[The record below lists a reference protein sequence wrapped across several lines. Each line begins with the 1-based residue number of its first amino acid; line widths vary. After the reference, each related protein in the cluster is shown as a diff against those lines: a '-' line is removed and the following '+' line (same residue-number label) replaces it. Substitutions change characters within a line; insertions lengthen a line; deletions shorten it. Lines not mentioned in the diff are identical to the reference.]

1 MCSKSSPCFV
11 TKMMNK
17 QTYNPMHSFIVLT
30 DGCEFVFVALSKL
43 KINLLTIKNWQTPIY
58 LKMSN
63 NFDNKYFFK

>member
-17 QTYNPMHSFIVLT
+17 QTYNPMHSFIVYC

-43 KINLLTIKNWQTPIY
+43 KINLFALKKWQTPIY
-58 LKMSN
+58 LKIIN
-63 NFDNKYFFK
+63 NFDNKKILK